1 MTKER
6 AAKIILDMINGAE
19 STFGHSLS
27 TTEIIALKKAYCALN
42 PEPTT
47 NADRIRAMTDEELA
61 NWLGV
66 YCNGKTAQEVGKP
79 CVSDMGSCEECWI
92 DWLKQESEDEW

>member
-27 TTEIIALKKAYCALN
+27 TLEINALKKGYCALN

-47 NADRIRAMTDEELA
+47 NADRIRAMSDEELVKYIEYLVKA
-61 NWLGV
+61 KGVFCFEHCLNWL
-66 YCNGKTAQEVGKP
+66 K
-79 CVSDMGSCEECWI
+79 EESNSYSFFWEE
-92 DWLKQESEDEW
+92 QGR

>member
-19 STFGHSLS
+19 STYGHSLS

-47 NADRIRAMTDEELA
+47 NEEHIRAMTDEELA
-61 NWLGV
+61 YELTKLSCCLPTTIKESLTIGSFE
-66 YCNGKTAQEVGKP
+66 TL
-79 CVSDMGSCEECWI
+79 SDAFYW
-92 DWLKQESEDEW
+92 WLKQEAKE

>member
-27 TTEIIALKKAYCALN
+27 TLEINALKKGYCALD
-42 PEPTT
+42 PEPIT
-47 NADRIRAMTDEELA
+47 NADRIRAMSNEELA
-61 NWLGV
+61 IWFSSTSDRN
-66 YCNGKTAQEVGKP
+66 CPNG
-79 CVSDMGSCEECWI
+79 GSWNC
-92 DWLKQESEDEW
+92 QESCKQCWLAWLRKEVTE

>member
-19 STFGHSLS
+19 STYGHSLS

-42 PEPTT
+42 TEPTT
-47 NADRIRAMTDEELA
+47 NADRIRKMNDDELA
-61 NWLGV
+61 ELLRDTQ
-66 YCNGKTAQEVGKP
+66 CNTCAWQGNDCDYA
-79 CVSDMGSCEECWI
+79 DECKAEKLEM
-92 DWLKQESEDEW
+92 LKQECDDNGT

>member
-1 MTKER
+1 MEKER

-27 TTEIIALKKAYCALN
+27 TLEINALKKSYCALN

-47 NADRIRAMTDEELA
+47 NADRIRSMTDEELA
-61 NWLGV
+61 GWLLSQG
-66 YCNGKTAQEVGKP
+66 CNAHSNDEWCKKHRNCQA
-79 CVSDMGSCEECWI
+79 CWLE
-92 DWLKQESEDEW
+92 WLKQEYETN

>member
-6 AAKIILDMINGAE
+6 AAKIILDMINGAK

-27 TTEIIALKKAYCALN
+27 TLEINALKKGYCALN

-47 NADRIRAMTDEELA
+47 NADRIRTMSDEELA
-61 NWLGV
+61 DWLGV
-66 YCNGKTAQEVGKP
+66 YCNGQTAQEVGKP
-79 CVSDMGSCEECWI
+79 CVSDMGSCEECWL
-92 DWLKQESEDEW
+92 DWLKEECEP

>member
-27 TTEIIALKKAYCALN
+27 TVEINALKKGYCALN

-47 NADRIRAMTDEELA
+47 NADRIRAMSDEELA
-61 NWLGV
+61 EWIVIITTAMRKDRKPWL
-66 YCNGKTAQEVGKP
+66 
-79 CVSDMGSCEECWI
+79 
-92 DWLKQESEDEW
+92 DWLKQECDDNGT

>member
-19 STFGHSLS
+19 STLGHSL
-27 TTEIIALKKAYCALN
+27 TTVEINALKKGYCALN

-47 NADRIRAMTDEELA
+47 NADRIRAMTDEEIVVCMMKHDVMPTEVKKRLA
-61 NWLGV
+61 DGAFE
-66 YCNGKTAQEVGKP
+66 TR
-79 CVSDMGSCEECWI
+79 SDALLW
-92 DWLKQESEDEW
+92 WLKQECDDNGT

>member
-61 NWLGV
+61 NWLAKITDCGECHV
-66 YCNGKTAQEVGKP
+66 CGHVKCMTSEE
-79 CVSDMGSCEECWI
+79 SCACAWLE
-92 DWLKQESEDEW
+92 WLKQEATE

>member
-27 TTEIIALKKAYCALN
+27 TLEINALKKGYCALN
-42 PEPTT
+42 TEPTT
-47 NADRIRAMTDEELA
+47 NADRIRSMSDEELA
-61 NWLGV
+61 NMWWTYLDCV
-66 YCNGKTAQEVGKP
+66 ACPKHRECKTTAQE
-79 CVSDMGSCEECWI
+79 CLLLALE
-92 DWLKQESEDEW
+92 WLKQEAE

>member
-47 NADRIRAMTDEELA
+47 NADRIRAMIDEEIADFLA
-61 NWLGV
+61 SQTRIGASWW
-66 YCNGKTAQEVGKP
+66 
-79 CVSDMGSCEECWI
+79 M
-92 DWLKQESEDEW
+92 DWLKLDPIDWTKREEDGKDE

>member
-1 MTKER
+1 MTKKR

-27 TTEIIALKKAYCALN
+27 TVEINALKKGYCALN

-47 NADRIRAMTDEELA
+47 NGERIRAMSDEELA
-61 NWLGV
+61 EFMDNGCDVIAPSENCTKAFYDCKKCWL
-66 YCNGKTAQEVGKP
+66 
-79 CVSDMGSCEECWI
+79 
-92 DWLKQESEDEW
+92 DWLKEEAKE

>member
-27 TTEIIALKKAYCALN
+27 TLEINALKKGYCALN
-42 PEPTT
+42 PEPLT

-61 NWLGV
+61 DCICSFKRCPSSKREVIDCNDYCHKCWL
-66 YCNGKTAQEVGKP
+66 
-79 CVSDMGSCEECWI
+79 
-92 DWLKQESEDEW
+92 DWLKLGCEQ

>member
-42 PEPTT
+42 PEPAT
-47 NADRIRAMTDEELA
+47 NGERIRAMTDEELA
-61 NWLGV
+61 HFISEDYYVPHCPTG
-66 YCNGKTAQEVGKP
+66 GP
-79 CVSDMGSCEECWI
+79 CLAKGEHEGCEECWLI
-92 DWLKQESEDEW
+92 WLKKEGSE